1 VKIKE
6 INLGELADLI
16 AEGPAGQEK
25 IKKQAA
31 AITTL
36 QETLMLMVKR
46 IRPYEVPVQTKDN
59 IIRFGLISDTHIGSL
74 YQRIDALEQFY
85 LHCEREGI
93 EIILH
98 AGDVVDGRNVY
109 KGQEFELLPNA
120 RSWPEQLEMFRL
132 SAPVTENITT
142 YFVSGNHDNSFR
154 KLIGLVAGDE
164 FQRVRPDWKHLGQDT
179 AAITFKAKSGQAF
192 TVQLLHPNG
201 GVAYALSYRLQKI
214 IESISGGQKPNMM
227 VVGHYHKSLY
237 VPGYRNVE
245 GFYPGTFQS
254 QTPLMVQQSSIAQVG
269 GWVVT
274 VTLGD
279 KKKLTSRIHA
289 EWIGF
294 FEGQS

>member
-1 VKIKE
+1 MRKTID
-6 INLGELADLI
+6 LGELAELV
-16 AEGPAGQEK
+16 ASGPAGAEK
-25 IKKQAA
+25 IAKQAA
-31 AITTL
+31 AITNL

-46 IRPYEVPVQTKDN
+46 VRPYEVPVRDGDN
-59 IIRFGLISDTHIGSL
+59 IIRFGLIADTHIGSL
-74 YQRIDALEQFY
+74 YQRIDALKQFY

-93 EIILH
+93 EIVLH
-98 AGDVVDGRNVY
+98 AGDVIDGMRVY
-109 KGQEFELLPNA
+109 KGQEFELLPNG
-120 RSWPEQLEMFRL
+120 RSWPEQRDMFADV
-132 SAPVTENITT
+132 APRTKNIIT
-142 YFVSGNHDNSFR
+142 YFITGNHDHSFK
-154 KLIGLVAGDE
+154 KLIGLLAGDE

-179 AAITFKAKSGQAF
+179 AAITFKTKSGQSF
-192 TVQLLHPNG
+192 MIQLLHPNG

-214 IESISGGQKPNMM
+214 IESLSGGQKPNMM

-269 GWVVT
+269 GWIIS

-279 KKKLTSRIHA
+279 KKKLTSRIQS

-294 FEGQS
+294 FEAQQA